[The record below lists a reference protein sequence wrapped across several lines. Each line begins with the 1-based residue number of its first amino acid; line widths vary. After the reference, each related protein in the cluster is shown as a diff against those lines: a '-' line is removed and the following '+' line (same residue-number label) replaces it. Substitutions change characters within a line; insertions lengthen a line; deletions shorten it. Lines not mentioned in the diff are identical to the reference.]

1 MAAAACLLAAFC
13 FNAAFFNAPALAQCV
28 GTTSV
33 TCSGTIFNPGGDG
46 FGTGGENGISIT
58 VQPGASVTGG
68 VFDGLFI
75 GSDNTVTNFGT
86 IVGQTGYGINASGD
100 LTVFNSGEISGL
112 ADDGIIASDI
122 FLTNFSAG
130 VISGSDVGVN
140 GDNVTL
146 TNYGTITGGQIGV
159 QAAAGLASIV
169 NYGTIAGGNSPFFES
184 EIFANR
190 VNVFNAGTIS
200 GYIGVMA
207 GLGGGSV
214 LVNAGRI
221 VGTFAAIDFT
231 ASGGDTLTFL
241 PGSRLVGSVE
251 LGNGNGAS
259 TVNIVTGRDVGWLLT
274 FGACGCGGLIEN
286 QSIVRFS
293 GGAPAVVSG
302 NQIATLDPTAF
313 GLADRNL
320 VDFTGW
326 ISSLFSGRL
335 GETGPANAA
344 FAAYAPPANPASA
357 VARDAFASA
366 RPADAQEAPGPG
378 ILPNAVAVDPRSGTA
393 VWTKGFAGIRRQDAD
408 GPMLAATTTGYG
420 GAFGIDGLA
429 APDLRVGGFIGAGAG
444 RFGVDRDSQHIE
456 TDYVFGGI
464 YDRLDRAA
472 HYLDFAVSAGH
483 SVSDSR
489 RLVANN
495 MAVNGLETALGKY
508 DGWFVSPEVAYG
520 VRVPVGAN
528 VTLVPNA
535 RVRYVMGHFDG
546 YAETGSAQSLSVG
559 RRDMHDIE
567 ERLELALTMYEPLSV
582 GMVKTLA
589 HIGVIGLQRVGDRTV
604 DAILIGQPLSFATP
618 GRDTTFGGYAG
629 LAFDYRMSAK
639 ARLFAGLEATV
650 MDDRSRTGTAR
661 GGVRFNF

>member
-1 MAAAACLLAAFC
+1 M
-13 FNAAFFNAPALAQCV
+13 
-28 GTTSV
+28 
-33 TCSGTIFNPGGDG
+33 
-46 FGTGGENGISIT
+46 
-58 VQPGASVTGG
+58 
-68 VFDGLFI
+68 
-75 GSDNTVTNFGT
+75 
-86 IVGQTGYGINASGD
+86 
-100 LTVFNSGEISGL
+100 
-112 ADDGIIASDI
+112 
-122 FLTNFSAG
+122 
-130 VISGSDVGVN
+130 
-140 GDNVTL
+140 
-146 TNYGTITGGQIGV
+146 
-159 QAAAGLASIV
+159 
-169 NYGTIAGGNSPFFES
+169 
-184 EIFANR
+184 
-190 VNVFNAGTIS
+190 NVFNAGTIS

-259 TVNIVTGRDVGWLLT
+259 TVNIVTGRDVGWLVT

-366 RPADAQEAPGPG
+366 RPADAQEAPARVFCRTPSRS
-378 ILPNAVAVDPRSGTA
+378 IRDRERRSGPR
-393 VWTKGFAGIRRQDAD
+393 VFAGIRRQDAD

-456 TDYVFGGI
+456 TDYVFGGV
-464 YDRLDRAA
+464 YGRLDRAA

-567 ERLELALTMYEPLSV
+567 ERLSL
-582 GMVKTLA
+582 
-589 HIGVIGLQRVGDRTV
+589 R
-604 DAILIGQPLSFATP
+604 
-618 GRDTTFGGYAG
+618 
-629 LAFDYRMSAK
+629 
-639 ARLFAGLEATV
+639 
-650 MDDRSRTGTAR
+650 
-661 GGVRFNF
+661 